1 MQCRLIQS
9 LRDLI
14 NDPDFVARHRRSKT
28 DFTRHR
34 TLSFPIV
41 FLLNLIKGALQ
52 RELDQF
58 FQVLSPGDV
67 AERVVTKSAF
77 CAARQ
82 KLNPT
87 AFIELNRHLVQRWY
101 HDAPVQRWRGF
112 DLRAIDG
119 STVRLPDTPE
129 AIAQFGQ
136 MFPVIPP
143 LWRGSRR
150 TRSTASS
157 SMPSSLPTSRTSASF
172 WSSIL
177 QPSRQPATAR
187 LRLSGVLGVFRPPEA
202 QARLVCPRRARHL
215 VGRP

>member
-1 MQCRLIQS
+1 MIQCSLIQF

-14 NDPDFVARHRRSKT
+14 GDPAFVARHRRSEA

-34 TLSFPIV
+34 TLSFPIVVV

-87 AFIELNRHLVQRWY
+87 AFIELNRHL
-101 HDAPVQRWRGF
+101 AGTTM
-112 DLRAIDG
+112 LRFGGGAG
-119 STVRLPDTPE
+119 STCAPSMDRRCGCPTRQRRSPRS
-129 AIAQFGQ
+129 ARC
-136 MFPVIPP
+136 FPPTRIPP
-143 LWRGSRR
+143 PGRGPPRST

-157 SMPSSLPTSRTSASF
+157 LMLSSLPISRTSATF

-177 QPSRQPATAR
+177 QP
-187 LRLSGVLGVFRPPEA
+187 
-202 QARLVCPRRARHL
+202 
-215 VGRP
+215 

>member
-1 MQCRLIQS
+1 M
-9 LRDLI
+9 
-14 NDPDFVARHRRSKT
+14 V
-28 DFTRHR
+28 
-34 TLSFPIV
+34 V
-41 FLLNLIKGALQ
+41 FLINLIKGALQ

-87 AFIELNRHLVQRWY
+87 AFIELNRHLVRRWY

-136 MFPVIPP
+136 MFPAH
-143 LWRGSRR
+143 SD
-150 TRSTASS
+150 
-157 SMPSSLPTSRTSASF
+157 
-172 WSSIL
+172 
-177 QPSRQPATAR
+177 PATLAR
-187 LRLSGVLGVFRPPEA
+187 ISQVYDPLNGLILDAIIAPYQRDERELLVEHLAALEAGSLLLLDCGYPAFWVFAALQTRKLGWCARVALDTQCHQDKAFLKRSLNIQNGFASIGLS
-202 QARLVCPRRARHL
+202 CPIKWR
-215 VGRP
+215 

>member
-1 MQCRLIQS
+1 MSSLPITPEPDKSLQS

-14 NDPDFVARHRRSKT
+14 GDPAFVARHRRSET

-34 TLSFPIV
+34 TLSFPIVVV

-82 KLNPT
+82 KLKSS
-87 AFIELNRHLVQRWY
+87 AFIELNRHLVRRWY
-101 HDAPVQRWRGF
+101 HDAPVQRWRQF
-112 DLRAIDG
+112 ALRSIHG
-119 STVRLPDTPE
+119 STLRLPDTPE

-136 MFPVIPP
+136 MFPAHSQ
-143 LWRGSRR
+143 GN
-150 TRSTASS
+150 
-157 SMPSSLPTSRTSASF
+157 
-172 WSSIL
+172 
-177 QPSRQPATAR
+177 
-187 LRLSGVLGVFRPPEA
+187 
-202 QARLVCPRRARHL
+202 RAKHAFS
-215 VGRP
+215 